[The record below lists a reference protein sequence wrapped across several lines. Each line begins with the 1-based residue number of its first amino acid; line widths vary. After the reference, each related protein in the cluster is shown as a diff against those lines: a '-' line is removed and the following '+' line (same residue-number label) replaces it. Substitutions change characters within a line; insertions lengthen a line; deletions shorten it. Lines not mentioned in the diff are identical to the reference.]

1 MSPIPGMPFATES
14 QNSCVVISLEQHE
27 ANYHY
32 VGSTIVHEGS
42 HFMGLTHTT
51 EANGVSFDLFDDT
64 PECPLGQYDLDESGE
79 VEEQECLEVD
89 SSNYMFWQDSGYINN
104 FIISNQQA
112 WVIRSHPLFY
122 TLYLNQ

>member
-1 MSPIPGMPFATES
+1 
-14 QNSCVVISLEQHE
+14 
-27 ANYHY
+27 
-32 VGSTIVHEGS
+32 
-42 HFMGLTHTT
+42 MGLTHTT
-51 EANGVSFDLFDDT
+51 EANGVAFDLFDDT

-79 VEEQECLEVD
+79 VEEHECLEVD

-104 FIISNQQA
+104 FVISNQQA